1 MPVAVAPRLIRTLT
15 DRLANMIISGGVN
28 IYPQETE
35 DLLLRHPAVHDVALI
50 GVPNEEFGEEVKAVV
65 ELRPGAC
72 GGPAL
77 AAELIGFC
85 HARLSALKCPRSV
98 DFAASLP
105 RTESGKLQKREV
117 RRRYWPQA

>member
-85 HARLSALKCPRSV
+85 HAQLSALKCPRSG
-98 DFAASLP
+98 DFAPALP

-117 RRRYWPQA
+117 RRHYWPHA